1 MKAAIFYQHGG
12 PEVVRYEEAIEPSLS
27 AGQVCVRVKA
37 CALNHLDIWIR
48 QGIPAF
54 AVPLP
59 HIGGCDVAGIV
70 ERVGTEGGGSVPG
83 DRIFIAPGLS
93 CWRCEFCLSGRD
105 NLCLSYR
112 ILGAQV
118 DGGMAEFVT
127 VPAINVIPIP
137 GNLSFEQ
144 AAAFPLTA
152 ETAWHMLF
160 GLAKLQPAEDVL
172 VLGAGSGVGS
182 MAVQMAHAAGARVFT
197 TVGSE
202 DKIARATALGA
213 DAVINHTHE
222 NIADRVKSLTAGRG
236 VDVVIEHIGPATWE
250 QSVRSLAKG
259 GRLITCGA
267 TTGPT
272 VTLDLR
278 YLYMRQTTIM
288 GSMMGTRAELLEAAK
303 WMGAGGIQAVIDSV
317 MPLKEARA
325 AQERMNDRKLFG
337 KIVLT
342 P

>member
-12 PEVVRYEEAIEPSLS
+12 PEVVRYEEAIEPPLS
-27 AGQVCVRVKA
+27 AGQVRVRVKA

-70 ERVGTEGGGSVPG
+70 ERVGTEGGGSAPG

-105 NLCLSYR
+105 NLCVSYR

-152 ETAWHMLF
+152 VTAWHMLF

-172 VLGAGSGVGS
+172 VIGAGSGVGS
-182 MAVQMAHAAGARVFT
+182 MAVQMAHAVGARVFT

-213 DAVINHTHE
+213 DEVINHTQE

-236 VDVVIEHIGPATWE
+236 VDVVIEHVGPATWE

-259 GRLITCGA
+259 GRLVTCGA

-288 GSMMGTRAELLEAAK
+288 GSMMGTRAELLDATK
-303 WMGAGGIQAVIDSV
+303 WMGAGRIQAVIDSV

-325 AQERMNDRKLFG
+325 AQERMTDHKLFG

>member
-12 PEVVRYEEAIEPSLS
+12 PEVVRYEEAIEPPLS
-27 AGQVCVRVKA
+27 AGQVRVRVKA

-70 ERVGTEGGGSVPG
+70 ERVGTEGGGSAPG

-152 ETAWHMLF
+152 LTAWHMLF

-213 DAVINHTHE
+213 DAVINHAQE
-222 NIADRVKSLTAGRG
+222 NIADRVKTLTAGRG
-236 VDVVIEHIGPATWE
+236 VDVVIEHVGPATWE

-272 VTLDLR
+272 VTVDLR
-278 YLYMRQTTIM
+278 FLYMRQTTLM
-288 GSMMGTRAELLEAAK
+288 GSWMGTRADLLNAAK
-303 WMGAGGIQAVIDSV
+303 WMGAGRIQAAIDSV

>member
-12 PEVVRYEEAIEPSLS
+12 PDVVRYEEAIEPSLS
-27 AGQVCVRVKA
+27 AGQVRVRVKA

-48 QGIPAF
+48 QGIPAY

-70 ERVGTEGGGSVPG
+70 ERVGTEGGGSAPG

-127 VPAINVIPIP
+127 VPAVNVIPIP
-137 GNLSFEQ
+137 GSLSFEQ

-152 ETAWHMLF
+152 MTAWHMLF

-213 DAVINHTHE
+213 EEVINHAQE
-222 NIADRVKSLTAGRG
+222 NIAERVKSLTGGRG
-236 VDVVIEHIGPATWE
+236 VDVVIEHVGPATWE
-250 QSVRSLAKG
+250 HSVRSLAKG

-272 VTLDLR
+272 VTIDLR
-278 YLYMRQTTIM
+278 YLYMRQTTLM
-288 GSMMGTRAELLEAAK
+288 GSMMGTRAELVDAAK
-303 WMGAGGIQAVIDSV
+303 WMGAGRIQAAIDSV
-317 MPLKEARA
+317 MPLKEVRA
-325 AQERMNDRKLFG
+325 AHERMNDRKLFG

>member
-1 MKAAIFYQHGG
+1 MKAARFHQHGG
-12 PEVVRYEEAIEPSLS
+12 LEVLRYEDAPVPTPGPGEVL
-27 AGQVCVRVKA
+27 VRVKA

-54 AVPLP
+54 QVPLP
-59 HIGGCDVAGIV
+59 HIGGCDVAGLV
-70 ERVGTEGGGSVPG
+70 EQVADENANLKPG
-83 DRIFIAPGLS
+83 DRVFIAPGLS

-105 NLCLSYR
+105 NLCVSYR

-118 DGGMAEFVT
+118 GGGMAEFVK

-137 GNLSFEQ
+137 GALSFEQ

-152 ETAWHMLF
+152 VTAWHMLF

-182 MAVQMAHAAGARVFT
+182 MAVQMARAAGARVLT

-202 DKIARATALGA
+202 DKVEKAKALGA
-213 DAVINHTHE
+213 EVVMDHVRDD
-222 NIADRVKSLTAGRG
+222 IAEHVMRATDGRG
-236 VDVVIEHIGPATWE
+236 VDIVIEHIGPATWE
-250 QSVRSLAKG
+250 QSLKSLAKG
-259 GRLITCGA
+259 GRLVTCGA
-267 TTGPT
+267 TSGPE
-272 VTLDLR
+272 VRVDLR
-278 YLYMRQTTIM
+278 FLYMRQTTVV
-288 GSMMGTRAELLEAAK
+288 GSIMGTRDELRAAAK
-303 WMGAGGIQAVIDSV
+303 WMGEGRIQAVVDSV
-317 MPLKEARA
+317 LPLKEVRA
-325 AQERMNDRKLFG
+325 AHERMLDRKLFG

>member
-1 MKAAIFYQHGG
+1 MKAARFHQHGG
-12 PEVVRYEEAIEPSLS
+12 PEVIRCEDAPDPTPGPGEVLI
-27 AGQVCVRVKA
+27 RVKA
-37 CALNHLDIWIR
+37 CALNRLDMWIR

-54 AVPLP
+54 QVPLP
-59 HIGGCDVAGIV
+59 HIGGCDVAGLV
-70 ERVGTEGGGSVPG
+70 ERVADDDAGLKPG
-83 DRIFIAPGLS
+83 DRVFAAPGLS

-118 DGGMAEFVT
+118 DGGMADYVK
-127 VPAINVIPIP
+127 VPAVNVIPIP
-137 GNLSFEQ
+137 GALSFEQ

-152 ETAWHMLF
+152 VTVWHMLF

-182 MAVQMAHAAGARVFT
+182 MAVQMARAAGARVLT

-202 DKIARATALGA
+202 DKVEKARALGA
-213 DAVINHTHE
+213 EVVLYHARDDVAE
-222 NIADRVKSLTAGRG
+222 RVKQETGGRG

-250 QSVRSLAKG
+250 QSLKSLAKG

-267 TTGPT
+267 TSGPE
-272 VTLDLR
+272 VRVDLR
-278 YLYMRQTTIM
+278 FLYMRQTTVI
-288 GSMMGTRAELLEAAK
+288 GSIMGTRDELLAAAK
-303 WMGAGGIQAVIDSV
+303 WMGEGRIQAVVDSV
-317 MPLKEARA
+317 LPLKEARA
-325 AQERMNDRKLFG
+325 AHERMLDRKLFG

>member
-1 MKAAIFYQHGG
+1 M
-12 PEVVRYEEAIEPSLS
+12 VRYEEAIEPSLS

-152 ETAWHMLF
+152 VTAWHMLF

-202 DKIARATALGA
+202 DKIARATALCA

-236 VDVVIEHIGPATWE
+236 VDVVIEHIGPVTWE

-288 GSMMGTRAELLEAAK
+288 GSMMGTRAELLNAAK
-303 WMGAGGIQAVIDSV
+303 WIGAGRIHAAIDSV

>member
-27 AGQVCVRVKA
+27 AGQVRVRVKA

-54 AVPLP
+54 PVPLP
-59 HIGGCDVAGIV
+59 HIGGCDVAGVV
-70 ERVGTEGGGSVPG
+70 ERVSNDVTGSTPG
-83 DRIFIAPGLS
+83 DRVFIAPGLS

-105 NLCLSYR
+105 NLCLSYQ

-118 DGGMAEFVT
+118 NGGMAEFVT
-127 VPAINVIPIP
+127 VPAVNVIPIP
-137 GNLSFEQ
+137 GGLSFEQ

-152 ETAWHMLF
+152 VTAWHMLF

-182 MAVQMAHAAGARVFT
+182 MAVQMARAAGARVFT

-202 DKIARATALGA
+202 DKIERAKALGV
-213 DAVINHTHE
+213 DEVINHTKE
-222 NIADRVKSLTAGRG
+222 NIADRVKSVTGGRG
-236 VDVVIEHIGPATWE
+236 VDVVIEHVGPATWE
-250 QSVRSLAKG
+250 QSQRSLAKG

-267 TTGPT
+267 TTGAT

-288 GSMMGTRAELLEAAK
+288 GSMMGTRAELLDAAK
-303 WMGAGGIQAVIDSV
+303 WMGAGRIHAVIDSV
-317 MPLKEARA
+317 VPLKEARA
-325 AQERMNDRKLFG
+325 AEERMTDRKLFG

>member
-1 MKAAIFYQHGG
+1 M
-12 PEVVRYEEAIEPSLS
+12 VRYEEAIEPSLS

-152 ETAWHMLF
+152 VTAWHMLF

-236 VDVVIEHIGPATWE
+236 VDVVIEHIGPVTWE

>member
-70 ERVGTEGGGSVPG
+70 ERVGTEGGTSALG
-83 DRIFIAPGLS
+83 DRVFIAPGLS

-152 ETAWHMLF
+152 VTAWHMLF

-325 AQERMNDRKLFG
+325 AHERMNDRKLFG
-337 KIVLT
+337 KIVLI

>member
-1 MKAAIFYQHGG
+1 MKAARFHQHGR
-12 PEVVRYEEAIEPSLS
+12 PEVLRYEEAPEPKPEPGEIL
-27 AGQVCVRVKA
+27 VRVKA

-70 ERVGTEGGGSVPG
+70 ERVGTEGGTSALG
-83 DRIFIAPGLS
+83 DRVFIAPGLS

-127 VPAINVIPIP
+127 VPAVNVIPIP
-137 GNLSFEQ
+137 GSLSFEQ

-182 MAVQMAHAAGARVFT
+182 MAVQMAKAAGARAIT
-197 TVGSE
+197 TVGSD
-202 DKIARATALGA
+202 DKVEKAKELGA
-213 DAVINHTHE
+213 DVVLNRTRDVIAE
-222 NIADRVKSLTAGRG
+222 GVKRATGGRG
-236 VDVVIEHIGPATWE
+236 VD
-250 QSVRSLAKG
+250 
-259 GRLITCGA
+259 
-267 TTGPT
+267 
-272 VTLDLR
+272 
-278 YLYMRQTTIM
+278 
-288 GSMMGTRAELLEAAK
+288 
-303 WMGAGGIQAVIDSV
+303 
-317 MPLKEARA
+317 
-325 AQERMNDRKLFG
+325 
-337 KIVLT
+337 
-342 P
+342 

>member
-37 CALNHLDIWIR
+37 CALNYLDIWIR

-70 ERVGTEGGGSVPG
+70 ERVGTEGGTSALG
-83 DRIFIAPGLS
+83 DRVFIAPGLS

-105 NLCLSYR
+105 HLCLSYR

-127 VPAINVIPIP
+127 VRAINVLPFR
-137 GNLSFEQ
+137 GNPAFERG
-144 AAAFPLTA
+144 AAFQLPA
-152 ETAWHMLF
+152 ITAWHMLF
-160 GLAKLQPAEDVL
+160 GREKLHPAEDVL

-197 TVGSE
+197 TVGSDE
-202 DKIARATALGA
+202 KIARAPALGA
-213 DAVINHTHE
+213 EEGINHTRG
-222 NIADRVKSLTAGRG
+222 NIADPGKTLTAGPG
-236 VDVVIEHIGPATWE
+236 V
-250 QSVRSLAKG
+250 G
-259 GRLITCGA
+259 GG
-267 TTGPT
+267 
-272 VTLDLR
+272 
-278 YLYMRQTTIM
+278 M
-288 GSMMGTRAELLEAAK
+288 
-303 WMGAGGIQAVIDSV
+303 
-317 MPLKEARA
+317 
-325 AQERMNDRKLFG
+325 
-337 KIVLT
+337 
-342 P
+342 

>member
-1 MKAAIFYQHGG
+1 
-12 PEVVRYEEAIEPSLS
+12 
-27 AGQVCVRVKA
+27 
-37 CALNHLDIWIR
+37 
-48 QGIPAF
+48 
-54 AVPLP
+54 
-59 HIGGCDVAGIV
+59 
-70 ERVGTEGGGSVPG
+70 
-83 DRIFIAPGLS
+83 
-93 CWRCEFCLSGRD
+93 
-105 NLCLSYR
+105 
-112 ILGAQV
+112 
-118 DGGMAEFVT
+118 
-127 VPAINVIPIP
+127 
-137 GNLSFEQ
+137 
-144 AAAFPLTA
+144 
-152 ETAWHMLF
+152 
-160 GLAKLQPAEDVL
+160 
-172 VLGAGSGVGS
+172 
-182 MAVQMAHAAGARVFT
+182 
-197 TVGSE
+197 
-202 DKIARATALGA
+202 
-213 DAVINHTHE
+213 
-222 NIADRVKSLTAGRG
+222 
-236 VDVVIEHIGPATWE
+236 VDVVIEHIGPVTWE

>member
-12 PEVVRYEEAIEPSLS
+12 PEVLRYEEAIEPSVG
-27 AGQVCVRVKA
+27 AGQVRVRVKA

-54 AVPLP
+54 SVSLP
-59 HIGGCDVAGIV
+59 HIGGCDIAGIV
-70 ERVGTEGGGSVPG
+70 EKVGTDVGGSAPG
-83 DRIFIAPGLS
+83 DRVFIAPGLS

-105 NLCLSYR
+105 NLCLTYR

-127 VPAINVIPIP
+127 VPAVNTIPIP
-137 GNLSFEQ
+137 GSLSFEQ

-152 ETAWHMLF
+152 VTAWHMLF

-197 TVGSE
+197 TVGSK
-202 DKIARATALGA
+202 DKIARATDLGA
-213 DAVINHTHE
+213 DEVINHAE
-222 NIADRVKSLTAGRG
+222 EDIAERVKALTSGRG
-236 VDVVIEHIGPATWE
+236 VDVVIEHVGPATWE

-272 VTLDLR
+272 VTVDLR
-278 YLYMRQTTIM
+278 YLYMRQTTLM
-288 GSMMGTRAELLEAAK
+288 GSMMGTRAELLDAAK
-303 WMGAGGIQAVIDSV
+303 WIGAGRIQAVIDSV
-317 MPLKEARA
+317 MPLKEAGA
-325 AQERMNDRKLFG
+325 AHERMNDRKLFG

>member
-27 AGQVCVRVKA
+27 AGQVRVRVKA

-70 ERVGTEGGGSVPG
+70 ERVDTEGGGSAPG

-93 CWRCEFCLSGRD
+93 CWRCELCLSGRD

-118 DGGMAEFVT
+118 NGGMAEFVT

-152 ETAWHMLF
+152 VTAWHMLF

-182 MAVQMAHAAGARVFT
+182 MAVQMAHAVAARVFT

-202 DKIARATALGA
+202 DKIARAAALGA
-213 DAVINHTHE
+213 DEVINHAQE
-222 NIADRVKSLTAGRG
+222 NIADRVKTLTAGRG
-236 VDVVIEHIGPATWE
+236 VDVVIEHVGPATWE
-250 QSVRSLAKG
+250 QSLRSLAKG

-288 GSMMGTRAELLEAAK
+288 GSMMGTRAELLDAAK
-303 WMGAGGIQAVIDSV
+303 WMGAGRIHAVIDSV